1 MPLVRLGDNSLEVSN
16 SIFAPTVAHS
26 SWRSFPHSLI
36 PRMWPG
42 NEASSINHCTYVSHV
57 SDTKRKA
64 ITMVT
69 ENFPHFELETCF
81 LVVMDTEAKLVTV
94 QNEHVLT

>member
-1 MPLVRLGDNSLEVSN
+1 
-16 SIFAPTVAHS
+16 
-26 SWRSFPHSLI
+26 
-36 PRMWPG
+36 
-42 NEASSINHCTYVSHV
+42 
-57 SDTKRKA
+57 
-64 ITMVT
+64 MVT